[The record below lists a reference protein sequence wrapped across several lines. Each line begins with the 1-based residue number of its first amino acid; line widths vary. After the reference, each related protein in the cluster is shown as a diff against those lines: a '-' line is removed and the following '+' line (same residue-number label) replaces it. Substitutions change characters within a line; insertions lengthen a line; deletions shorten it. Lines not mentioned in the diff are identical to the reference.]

1 MNEVPQERKREIPWR
16 AIGVALVALVIV
28 VFVVQNWDET
38 PVEFLFFDI
47 NSQLSLSLIVAV
59 LIGILLDRLVI
70 GLNRIRR
77 RKD

>member
-1 MNEVPQERKREIPWR
+1 MNEIPQEKKREIPWR
-16 AIGVALVALVIV
+16 LIGVALVALVIV

-59 LIGILLDRLVI
+59 LIGVLLDRLVI

>member
-1 MNEVPQERKREIPWR
+1 MNEVPQEKKRDVPWR
-16 AIGVALVALVIV
+16 PIGVALVALVIV

-59 LIGILLDRLVI
+59 LIGVLLDRLVI

>member
-1 MNEVPQERKREIPWR
+1 MNEVPQQKKPEIPWR
-16 AIGVALVALVIV
+16 LIGVALVALVIV

-59 LIGILLDRLVI
+59 LIGVLLDRLVI

>member
-1 MNEVPQERKREIPWR
+1 MNEIPQRGSRDVPWR
-16 AIGVALVALVIV
+16 LIGVALVALVIV

-59 LIGILLDRLVI
+59 LIGVLLDRLVI

>member
-1 MNEVPQERKREIPWR
+1 MNEILPERSRDVPWR
-16 AIGVALVALVIV
+16 LVGVALVAVVIV

-38 PVEFLFFDI
+38 PVEFLFFEI
-47 NSQLSLSLIVAV
+47 NSQLSISLIVAI
-59 LIGILLDRLVI
+59 LIGVLLDRLVI

>member
-16 AIGVALVALVIV
+16 AIGVAVVALVIV

-38 PVEFLFFDI
+38 PVEFLFFEI
-47 NSQLSLSLIVAV
+47 NSQLSISLIAAI
-59 LIGILLDRLVI
+59 LIGVLLDRLVI

>member
-1 MNEVPQERKREIPWR
+1 MNEVPQENSRDIPWR
-16 AIGVALVALVIV
+16 LIGVALVALVIV

-59 LIGILLDRLVI
+59 LIGVLLDRLVI

>member
-1 MNEVPQERKREIPWR
+1 MNDVRQEKKREIPWR
-16 AIGVALVALVIV
+16 PIGVALVALVIV

-59 LIGILLDRLVI
+59 LIGVLLDRLVI

>member
-1 MNEVPQERKREIPWR
+1 MNEVPQEKKREIPWR
-16 AIGVALVALVIV
+16 LIGVALVALVIV

-59 LIGILLDRLVI
+59 LIGVLLDRLVI

>member
-1 MNEVPQERKREIPWR
+1 MNEIPQQKNREIPWR

-59 LIGILLDRLVI
+59 LIGVLLDRLVI

>member
-1 MNEVPQERKREIPWR
+1 MNEVSKEKSRDVPWR
-16 AIGVALVALVIV
+16 LVGVALVALVIV

-38 PVEFLFFDI
+38 PVEFLFFEI
-47 NSQLSLSLIVAV
+47 NSQLSISLIVAI

>member
-1 MNEVPQERKREIPWR
+1 MNEVPPENSRDIPWR
-16 AIGVALVALVIV
+16 FVGVALVALVIV

-59 LIGILLDRLVI
+59 LIGVLLDRLVI
-70 GLNRIRR
+70 GLNRFRR

>member
-1 MNEVPQERKREIPWR
+1 MNEVPQEKKREIPWR
-16 AIGVALVALVIV
+16 PIGVALVALVIV

-59 LIGILLDRLVI
+59 LIGVLLDRLVI